1 MSIDQSKIRNF
12 CIIAHIDHGKST
24 LADRIIEKTGTLT
37 SREMQAQ
44 VLDNMDLERERGIT
58 IKSQAVRIIYQ
69 AKDGEEYIF
78 NLIDTPGHV
87 DFNYEVSRSLAACD
101 GAILVVDAAQGVEAQ
116 TLANVYLALDHDLDV
131 LPVINKIDLPS
142 ARPEEVAQEI
152 EDVIGIEAMDA
163 PRISAKTGLNIE
175 EVLEQIVTKIP
186 APAGDP
192 KAPLKALIFDALY
205 DSYKGVIVFCRIKEG
220 TVKVGTKIKMMATG
234 AEDLVT
240 EVGYFGAGQFIPCD
254 ELSAGMVGYIT
265 ASIKNVKDTR
275 VGDTITDAAEPI
287 TPEKQAEIERWLASQ
302 PKHQPADS
310 VTEKRSNLLIV
321 FAESLESW
329 VLEKKV
335 DGKEITPCLNRL
347 LKEKSTLY
355 APNVLT
361 QVKGGR
367 SIDAQLMI
375 CSGLLPL
382 MSGTYSSLY
391 YDNTFYTLQKAM
403 RWLKHSRSYLLTIDK
418 VSTWNQGAVA
428 RSFGTD
434 TIISYHD
441 FKMTEAFGT
450 HKRIGDASFFK
461 QCREKIERGEVWKPG
476 ESVYMQFVTYS
487 GHAPFKLP
495 NHLRTITFP
504 ASIPEKAAD
513 YMTTAHYTDK
523 AIGDFVAYLKTL
535 PQYKET
541 IVVIVGDHEGLASYR
556 QELVGNPAC
565 RGLVSDKQLTPFIVL
580 NSPVGMRYDKFM
592 GQIDIYPT
600 LLNLMQLDAYRWH
613 GLGQSILDPRKQG
626 VAVGSVMNVEGTGSD
641 KEVERLKEAHTVS
654 DYMLRYDWLKRLD

>member
-1 MSIDQSKIRNF
+1 MRQQLWDKTAIIFAVGIFLTFVAFDVIWCMDTTFASFSFFETYATK
-12 CIIAHIDHGKST
+12 IIAT
-24 LADRIIEKTGTLT
+24 LALAGVYALT
-37 SREMQAQ
+37 RCRWAQ
-44 VLDNMDLERERGIT
+44 I
-58 IKSQAVRIIYQ
+58 
-69 AKDGEEYIF
+69 
-78 NLIDTPGHV
+78 
-87 DFNYEVSRSLAACD
+87 
-101 GAILVVDAAQGVEAQ
+101 VVM
-116 TLANVYLALDHDLDV
+116 ALLDV
-131 LPVINKIDLPS
+131 LLVANLMYFRTYYSAIPASSYLEAGNLADFKASVTDSLRWADIVLPLITIATAVMAFRYKTTKRQPLTAVLKWWAAPLAGFALLLTGVNLCKGGFHKSLRSVRQS
-142 ARPEEVAQEI
+142 AYLCSA
-152 EDVIGIEAMDA
+152 DA
-163 PRISAKTGLNIE
+163 P
-175 EVLEQIVTKIP
+175 
-186 APAGDP
+186 
-192 KAPLKALIFDALY
+192 IFSVFGCIWY
-205 DSYKGVIVFCRIKEG
+205 D
-220 TVKVGTKIKMMATG
+220 
-234 AEDLVT
+234 
-240 EVGYFGAGQFIPCD
+240 
-254 ELSAGMVGYIT
+254 
-265 ASIKNVKDTR
+265 
-275 VGDTITDAAEPI
+275 ITDAAEPI

-335 DGKEITPCLNRL
+335 NGKEITPCLNRL

-403 RWLKHSRSYLLTIDK
+403 RGLKHSRSYLLTIDK

-434 TIISYHD
+434 TIISYPD

-450 HKRIGDASFFK
+450 HKRIGDASFFQ

-495 NHLRTITFP
+495 DHLRTITFP

>member
-1 MSIDQSKIRNF
+1 MRQQLWDKTAIIFAVGIFLTFVAFDVIWCMDTTFASFSFFETYATK
-12 CIIAHIDHGKST
+12 IIAT
-24 LADRIIEKTGTLT
+24 LALAGVYALT
-37 SREMQAQ
+37 RCRWAQ
-44 VLDNMDLERERGIT
+44 I
-58 IKSQAVRIIYQ
+58 
-69 AKDGEEYIF
+69 
-78 NLIDTPGHV
+78 
-87 DFNYEVSRSLAACD
+87 
-101 GAILVVDAAQGVEAQ
+101 VVM
-116 TLANVYLALDHDLDV
+116 ALLDV
-131 LPVINKIDLPS
+131 LLVANLMYFRTYYSAIPASSYLEAGNLADFKASVTDSLRWADIVLPLITIATAVMAFRSKTTKRQPLTAVLKWWAAPLAGFALLLTGVNLCKGGFHKSLCSVRQS
-142 ARPEEVAQEI
+142 AYLCSA
-152 EDVIGIEAMDA
+152 DA
-163 PRISAKTGLNIE
+163 P
-175 EVLEQIVTKIP
+175 
-186 APAGDP
+186 
-192 KAPLKALIFDALY
+192 IFSVFGCIWY
-205 DSYKGVIVFCRIKEG
+205 D
-220 TVKVGTKIKMMATG
+220 
-234 AEDLVT
+234 
-240 EVGYFGAGQFIPCD
+240 
-254 ELSAGMVGYIT
+254 
-265 ASIKNVKDTR
+265 
-275 VGDTITDAAEPI
+275 ITDAAEPI

-403 RWLKHSRSYLLTIDK
+403 RGLKHSRSYLLTIDK

-450 HKRIGDASFFK
+450 HKRIGDASFFQ

-495 NHLRTITFP
+495 DHLRTITLP

>member
-1 MSIDQSKIRNF
+1 MRQQLWDKTAIIFAVGIFLTFVAFDVIWCMDTTFASFSFFETYATK
-12 CIIAHIDHGKST
+12 IIAT
-24 LADRIIEKTGTLT
+24 LALAGVYALT
-37 SREMQAQ
+37 RCRWAQ
-44 VLDNMDLERERGIT
+44 I
-58 IKSQAVRIIYQ
+58 
-69 AKDGEEYIF
+69 
-78 NLIDTPGHV
+78 
-87 DFNYEVSRSLAACD
+87 
-101 GAILVVDAAQGVEAQ
+101 VVM
-116 TLANVYLALDHDLDV
+116 ALLDV
-131 LPVINKIDLPS
+131 LLVANLMYFRTYYSAIPASSYLEAGNLADFKASVTDSLRWADIVLPLITIATAVMAFRYKTTKRQPLTAVLKWWAAPLAGFALLLTGVNLCKGGFHKSLRSVRQS
-142 ARPEEVAQEI
+142 AYLCSA
-152 EDVIGIEAMDA
+152 DA
-163 PRISAKTGLNIE
+163 P
-175 EVLEQIVTKIP
+175 
-186 APAGDP
+186 
-192 KAPLKALIFDALY
+192 IFSVFGCIWY
-205 DSYKGVIVFCRIKEG
+205 D
-220 TVKVGTKIKMMATG
+220 
-234 AEDLVT
+234 
-240 EVGYFGAGQFIPCD
+240 
-254 ELSAGMVGYIT
+254 
-265 ASIKNVKDTR
+265 
-275 VGDTITDAAEPI
+275 ITDAAEPI

-355 APNVLT
+355 ASNVLT

-403 RWLKHSRSYLLTIDK
+403 RGLKHSRSYLLTIDK

-450 HKRIGDASFFK
+450 HKRIGDASFFQ

-495 NHLRTITFP
+495 DHLRTITFP

>member
-1 MSIDQSKIRNF
+1 MRQQLWDKTAITFAVGIFLTFVAFDVIWCMDTTFASFSFFETYATK
-12 CIIAHIDHGKST
+12 IIAT
-24 LADRIIEKTGTLT
+24 LALAGVYALT
-37 SREMQAQ
+37 RSRWAQ
-44 VLDNMDLERERGIT
+44 I
-58 IKSQAVRIIYQ
+58 
-69 AKDGEEYIF
+69 
-78 NLIDTPGHV
+78 
-87 DFNYEVSRSLAACD
+87 
-101 GAILVVDAAQGVEAQ
+101 VVM
-116 TLANVYLALDHDLDV
+116 ALLDV
-131 LPVINKIDLPS
+131 LLVANLMYFRTYYSAIPASSYLEAGNLADFKASVTDSLRWADIVLPLITIAAAVMAFRSKATKRQPLTAVLKWWAAPLAGFVLLLTGVNLCKGGFHKSLRSVRQS
-142 ARPEEVAQEI
+142 AYLCSA
-152 EDVIGIEAMDA
+152 DA
-163 PRISAKTGLNIE
+163 P
-175 EVLEQIVTKIP
+175 
-186 APAGDP
+186 
-192 KAPLKALIFDALY
+192 IFSVFGCIWY
-205 DSYKGVIVFCRIKEG
+205 D
-220 TVKVGTKIKMMATG
+220 
-234 AEDLVT
+234 
-240 EVGYFGAGQFIPCD
+240 
-254 ELSAGMVGYIT
+254 
-265 ASIKNVKDTR
+265 
-275 VGDTITDAAEPI
+275 ITDAAEPI

-403 RWLKHSRSYLLTIDK
+403 RGLKHSRSYLLTIDK

-450 HKRIGDASFFK
+450 HKRIGDASFFQ

-495 NHLRTITFP
+495 DHLRTITFP

-565 RGLVSDKQLTPFIVL
+565 HGLVSDKQLTPFIVL

-600 LLNLMQLDAYRWH
+600 LLNLMQLDTYRWH

>member
-1 MSIDQSKIRNF
+1 MRQQLWDKTSIVFAVGIFLTFVAFDVIWCMDTTFASFSFFETYATK
-12 CIIAHIDHGKST
+12 IIAT
-24 LADRIIEKTGTLT
+24 LALAGVYALT
-37 SREMQAQ
+37 RCRWAQ
-44 VLDNMDLERERGIT
+44 I
-58 IKSQAVRIIYQ
+58 
-69 AKDGEEYIF
+69 
-78 NLIDTPGHV
+78 
-87 DFNYEVSRSLAACD
+87 
-101 GAILVVDAAQGVEAQ
+101 VVM
-116 TLANVYLALDHDLDV
+116 ALLDV
-131 LPVINKIDLPS
+131 LLVANLMYFRTYYSAIPASSYLEAGNLADFKASVTDSLRWADIVLPLITIATAVMAFRYKATKRQPLTAVLKWWAAPLAGFALLLTGVNLCKGGFHKSLRSVRQS
-142 ARPEEVAQEI
+142 AYLCSA
-152 EDVIGIEAMDA
+152 DA
-163 PRISAKTGLNIE
+163 P
-175 EVLEQIVTKIP
+175 
-186 APAGDP
+186 
-192 KAPLKALIFDALY
+192 IFSVFGCIWY
-205 DSYKGVIVFCRIKEG
+205 D
-220 TVKVGTKIKMMATG
+220 
-234 AEDLVT
+234 
-240 EVGYFGAGQFIPCD
+240 
-254 ELSAGMVGYIT
+254 
-265 ASIKNVKDTR
+265 
-275 VGDTITDAAEPI
+275 ITDAAEPI

-403 RWLKHSRSYLLTIDK
+403 RGLKHSRSYLLTIDK

-450 HKRIGDASFFK
+450 HKRIGDASFFQ

-495 NHLRTITFP
+495 DHLRTITFP

>member
-1 MSIDQSKIRNF
+1 MRQQLWDKTAIVFAVGIFLTFVAFDVIWCMDTTFASFSFFETYATK
-12 CIIAHIDHGKST
+12 IIAT
-24 LADRIIEKTGTLT
+24 LALAGVYALT
-37 SREMQAQ
+37 RCRWAQ
-44 VLDNMDLERERGIT
+44 I
-58 IKSQAVRIIYQ
+58 
-69 AKDGEEYIF
+69 
-78 NLIDTPGHV
+78 
-87 DFNYEVSRSLAACD
+87 
-101 GAILVVDAAQGVEAQ
+101 VVM
-116 TLANVYLALDHDLDV
+116 ALLDV
-131 LPVINKIDLPS
+131 LLVANLMYFRTYYSAIPASSYLEAGNLADFKASVTDSLRWADIVLPLISIATAVMAFRYKATKRQPLTAVLKWWAAPLAGFALLLTGVNLCKGGFHKSLRSVRQS
-142 ARPEEVAQEI
+142 AYLCSA
-152 EDVIGIEAMDA
+152 DA
-163 PRISAKTGLNIE
+163 P
-175 EVLEQIVTKIP
+175 
-186 APAGDP
+186 
-192 KAPLKALIFDALY
+192 IFSVFGCIWY
-205 DSYKGVIVFCRIKEG
+205 D
-220 TVKVGTKIKMMATG
+220 
-234 AEDLVT
+234 
-240 EVGYFGAGQFIPCD
+240 
-254 ELSAGMVGYIT
+254 
-265 ASIKNVKDTR
+265 
-275 VGDTITDAAEPI
+275 ITDAAEPI

-403 RWLKHSRSYLLTIDK
+403 RGLKHSRSYLLTIDK

-450 HKRIGDASFFK
+450 HKRIGDASFFQ

-495 NHLRTITFP
+495 DHLRTITFP

-565 RGLVSDKQLTPFIVL
+565 HGLVSDKQLTPFIVL

-600 LLNLMQLDAYRWH
+600 LLNLMQLDTYRWH

>member
-1 MSIDQSKIRNF
+1 MRQQLWDKTAIIFAVGIFLTFVAFDVIWCMDTTFASFSFFETYATK
-12 CIIAHIDHGKST
+12 IIAT
-24 LADRIIEKTGTLT
+24 LALAGVYALT
-37 SREMQAQ
+37 RCRWAQ
-44 VLDNMDLERERGIT
+44 I
-58 IKSQAVRIIYQ
+58 
-69 AKDGEEYIF
+69 
-78 NLIDTPGHV
+78 
-87 DFNYEVSRSLAACD
+87 
-101 GAILVVDAAQGVEAQ
+101 VVM
-116 TLANVYLALDHDLDV
+116 ALLDV
-131 LPVINKIDLPS
+131 LLVANLMYFRTYYSAIPASSYLEAGNLADFKASVTDSLRWADIVLPLITIATAVMAFRYKTTKRQPLTAVLKWWAAPLAGFALLLTGVNLCKGGFHKSLRSVRQS
-142 ARPEEVAQEI
+142 AYLCSA
-152 EDVIGIEAMDA
+152 DA
-163 PRISAKTGLNIE
+163 P
-175 EVLEQIVTKIP
+175 
-186 APAGDP
+186 
-192 KAPLKALIFDALY
+192 IFSVFGCIWY
-205 DSYKGVIVFCRIKEG
+205 D
-220 TVKVGTKIKMMATG
+220 
-234 AEDLVT
+234 
-240 EVGYFGAGQFIPCD
+240 
-254 ELSAGMVGYIT
+254 
-265 ASIKNVKDTR
+265 
-275 VGDTITDAAEPI
+275 ITDPAEPI

-403 RWLKHSRSYLLTIDK
+403 RGLKHSRSYLLTIDK

-450 HKRIGDASFFK
+450 HKRIGDASFFQ

-495 NHLRTITFP
+495 DHLRTITFP

-556 QELVGNPAC
+556 QELIGNPAC

>member
-1 MSIDQSKIRNF
+1 MRQQLWDKTAITFAVGIFLTFVAFDVIWCMDTTFASFSFFETYATK
-12 CIIAHIDHGKST
+12 IIAT
-24 LADRIIEKTGTLT
+24 LALAGVYALT
-37 SREMQAQ
+37 RCRWAQ
-44 VLDNMDLERERGIT
+44 I
-58 IKSQAVRIIYQ
+58 
-69 AKDGEEYIF
+69 
-78 NLIDTPGHV
+78 
-87 DFNYEVSRSLAACD
+87 
-101 GAILVVDAAQGVEAQ
+101 VVM
-116 TLANVYLALDHDLDV
+116 ALLDV
-131 LPVINKIDLPS
+131 LLVANLMYFRTYYSAIPASSYLEAGNLADFKASVTDSLRWADIVLPLITIATAVMALRSKASKRQPLTTVLKWWAAPLAGFALLLTGVNLCKGGFHKSLRSVRQS
-142 ARPEEVAQEI
+142 AYLCSA
-152 EDVIGIEAMDA
+152 DA
-163 PRISAKTGLNIE
+163 P
-175 EVLEQIVTKIP
+175 
-186 APAGDP
+186 
-192 KAPLKALIFDALY
+192 IFSVFGCIWY
-205 DSYKGVIVFCRIKEG
+205 D
-220 TVKVGTKIKMMATG
+220 
-234 AEDLVT
+234 
-240 EVGYFGAGQFIPCD
+240 
-254 ELSAGMVGYIT
+254 
-265 ASIKNVKDTR
+265 
-275 VGDTITDAAEPI
+275 ITDAAEPI

-403 RWLKHSRSYLLTIDK
+403 HGLKHSRSYLLTIDK

-450 HKRIGDASFFK
+450 HKRIGDASFFQ

-495 NHLRTITFP
+495 DHLRTITFP

-556 QELVGNPAC
+556 QELVENPAC

-626 VAVGSVMNVEGTGSD
+626 VVVGSVMNVEGTGSD

>member
-1 MSIDQSKIRNF
+1 MRQQLWDKTAIIFAVGIFLTFVAFDVIWCMDTTFASFSFFETYATK
-12 CIIAHIDHGKST
+12 IIAT
-24 LADRIIEKTGTLT
+24 LALAGVYALT
-37 SREMQAQ
+37 RCRWAQ
-44 VLDNMDLERERGIT
+44 I
-58 IKSQAVRIIYQ
+58 
-69 AKDGEEYIF
+69 
-78 NLIDTPGHV
+78 
-87 DFNYEVSRSLAACD
+87 
-101 GAILVVDAAQGVEAQ
+101 VVM
-116 TLANVYLALDHDLDV
+116 ALLDV
-131 LPVINKIDLPS
+131 LLVANLMYFRTYYSAIPASSYLEAGNLADFKASVTDSLRWADIVLPLITIATAVMAFRYKTTKRQPLTAVLKWWAAPLAGFALLLTGVNLCKGGFHKSLRSVRQS
-142 ARPEEVAQEI
+142 AYLCSA
-152 EDVIGIEAMDA
+152 DA
-163 PRISAKTGLNIE
+163 P
-175 EVLEQIVTKIP
+175 
-186 APAGDP
+186 
-192 KAPLKALIFDALY
+192 IFSVFGCIWY
-205 DSYKGVIVFCRIKEG
+205 D
-220 TVKVGTKIKMMATG
+220 
-234 AEDLVT
+234 
-240 EVGYFGAGQFIPCD
+240 
-254 ELSAGMVGYIT
+254 
-265 ASIKNVKDTR
+265 
-275 VGDTITDAAEPI
+275 ITDAAEPI

-335 DGKEITPCLNRL
+335 DGKEITPCLNSL

-403 RWLKHSRSYLLTIDK
+403 RGLKHSRSYLLTIDK

-450 HKRIGDASFFK
+450 HKRIGDASFFQ
-461 QCREKIERGEVWKPG
+461 QCREKIESGEVWKPG

-495 NHLRTITFP
+495 DHLRTITFP
-504 ASIPEKAAD
+504 AAIPEKAAD

>member
-1 MSIDQSKIRNF
+1 MRQQLWDKTAIIFAVGIFLTFVAFDVIWCMDTTFASFSFFETYATK
-12 CIIAHIDHGKST
+12 IIAT
-24 LADRIIEKTGTLT
+24 LALAGVYALT
-37 SREMQAQ
+37 RCRWAQ
-44 VLDNMDLERERGIT
+44 I
-58 IKSQAVRIIYQ
+58 
-69 AKDGEEYIF
+69 
-78 NLIDTPGHV
+78 
-87 DFNYEVSRSLAACD
+87 
-101 GAILVVDAAQGVEAQ
+101 VVM
-116 TLANVYLALDHDLDV
+116 ALLDV
-131 LPVINKIDLPS
+131 LLVANLMYFRTYYSAIPASSYLEAGNLADFKASVTDSLRWADIVLPLITIATAVMAFRYKTTKRQPLTAVLKWWAAPLAGFALLLTGVNLCKGGFHKSLRSVRQS
-142 ARPEEVAQEI
+142 AYLCSA
-152 EDVIGIEAMDA
+152 DA
-163 PRISAKTGLNIE
+163 P
-175 EVLEQIVTKIP
+175 
-186 APAGDP
+186 
-192 KAPLKALIFDALY
+192 IFSVFGCIWY
-205 DSYKGVIVFCRIKEG
+205 D
-220 TVKVGTKIKMMATG
+220 
-234 AEDLVT
+234 
-240 EVGYFGAGQFIPCD
+240 
-254 ELSAGMVGYIT
+254 
-265 ASIKNVKDTR
+265 
-275 VGDTITDAAEPI
+275 ITDAAEPI

-403 RWLKHSRSYLLTIDK
+403 RGLKHSRSYLLTIDK

-450 HKRIGDASFFK
+450 HKRIGDASFFQ

-487 GHAPFKLP
+487 GHTPFKLP
-495 NHLRTITFP
+495 DHLRSITFP

>member
-1 MSIDQSKIRNF
+1 MRQQLWDKTSIVFAVGIFLTFVAFDVIWCMDTTFASFSFFETYATK
-12 CIIAHIDHGKST
+12 IIAT
-24 LADRIIEKTGTLT
+24 LALAGVYALT
-37 SREMQAQ
+37 RCRWAQ
-44 VLDNMDLERERGIT
+44 I
-58 IKSQAVRIIYQ
+58 
-69 AKDGEEYIF
+69 
-78 NLIDTPGHV
+78 
-87 DFNYEVSRSLAACD
+87 
-101 GAILVVDAAQGVEAQ
+101 VVM
-116 TLANVYLALDHDLDV
+116 ALLDV
-131 LPVINKIDLPS
+131 LLVANLMYFRTYYSAIPASSYLEAGNLADFKASVTDSLRWADIVLPLITIATAVIAFRYKTTKRQPLTAVLKWWAAPLAGFALLLTGVNLCKGGFHKSLRSVRQS
-142 ARPEEVAQEI
+142 AYLCSA
-152 EDVIGIEAMDA
+152 DA
-163 PRISAKTGLNIE
+163 P
-175 EVLEQIVTKIP
+175 
-186 APAGDP
+186 
-192 KAPLKALIFDALY
+192 IFSVFGCIWY
-205 DSYKGVIVFCRIKEG
+205 D
-220 TVKVGTKIKMMATG
+220 
-234 AEDLVT
+234 
-240 EVGYFGAGQFIPCD
+240 
-254 ELSAGMVGYIT
+254 
-265 ASIKNVKDTR
+265 
-275 VGDTITDAAEPI
+275 ITDAAEPI

-403 RWLKHSRSYLLTIDK
+403 RGLKHSRSYLLTIDK

-450 HKRIGDASFFK
+450 HKRIGDASFFQ

-495 NHLRTITFP
+495 DHLRTITFP

-535 PQYKET
+535 SQYKET

>member
-1 MSIDQSKIRNF
+1 MRQQLWDKTAITFAVGIFLTFVAFDVIWCMDTTFASFSFFETYATK
-12 CIIAHIDHGKST
+12 IIAT
-24 LADRIIEKTGTLT
+24 LALAGVYALT
-37 SREMQAQ
+37 RCRWAQ
-44 VLDNMDLERERGIT
+44 I
-58 IKSQAVRIIYQ
+58 
-69 AKDGEEYIF
+69 
-78 NLIDTPGHV
+78 
-87 DFNYEVSRSLAACD
+87 
-101 GAILVVDAAQGVEAQ
+101 VVM
-116 TLANVYLALDHDLDV
+116 ALLDV
-131 LPVINKIDLPS
+131 LLVANLMYFRTYYSAIPASSYLEAGNLADFKASVTDSLRWADIVLPLITIATAVMALRSKATKRQPLTAVLKWWAAPLAGFVLLLTGVNLCKGGFHKSLRSVRQS
-142 ARPEEVAQEI
+142 AYLCSA
-152 EDVIGIEAMDA
+152 DA
-163 PRISAKTGLNIE
+163 P
-175 EVLEQIVTKIP
+175 
-186 APAGDP
+186 
-192 KAPLKALIFDALY
+192 IFSVFGCIWY
-205 DSYKGVIVFCRIKEG
+205 D
-220 TVKVGTKIKMMATG
+220 
-234 AEDLVT
+234 
-240 EVGYFGAGQFIPCD
+240 
-254 ELSAGMVGYIT
+254 
-265 ASIKNVKDTR
+265 
-275 VGDTITDAAEPI
+275 ITDAAEPI

-347 LKEKSTLY
+347 LKQKSTLY

-403 RWLKHSRSYLLTIDK
+403 RGLKHSRSYLLTIDK

-450 HKRIGDASFFK
+450 HKRIGDASFFQ

-495 NHLRTITFP
+495 DHLRTITFP

>member
-1 MSIDQSKIRNF
+1 MRQQLWDKTAITFAVGIFLTFVAFDVIWCMDTTFASFSFFETYATK
-12 CIIAHIDHGKST
+12 IIAT
-24 LADRIIEKTGTLT
+24 LALAGVYALT
-37 SREMQAQ
+37 RCRWAQ
-44 VLDNMDLERERGIT
+44 I
-58 IKSQAVRIIYQ
+58 
-69 AKDGEEYIF
+69 
-78 NLIDTPGHV
+78 
-87 DFNYEVSRSLAACD
+87 
-101 GAILVVDAAQGVEAQ
+101 VVM
-116 TLANVYLALDHDLDV
+116 ALLDV
-131 LPVINKIDLPS
+131 LLVANLMYFRTYYSAIPASSYLEAGNLADFKASVTDSLRWADIVLPLITIATAVMALRSKATKRQPLTAVLKWWAAPLAGFALLLTGVNLCKGGFHKSLRSVRQS
-142 ARPEEVAQEI
+142 AYLCSA
-152 EDVIGIEAMDA
+152 DA
-163 PRISAKTGLNIE
+163 P
-175 EVLEQIVTKIP
+175 
-186 APAGDP
+186 
-192 KAPLKALIFDALY
+192 IFSVFGCIWY
-205 DSYKGVIVFCRIKEG
+205 D
-220 TVKVGTKIKMMATG
+220 
-234 AEDLVT
+234 
-240 EVGYFGAGQFIPCD
+240 
-254 ELSAGMVGYIT
+254 
-265 ASIKNVKDTR
+265 
-275 VGDTITDAAEPI
+275 ITDAAEPI

-403 RWLKHSRSYLLTIDK
+403 RRLKHSRSYLLTIDK

-450 HKRIGDASFFK
+450 HKRIGDASFFQ

-495 NHLRTITFP
+495 DHLRTITFP

>member
-1 MSIDQSKIRNF
+1 MRQQLWDKTAIIFAVGIFLTFVAFDVIWCMDTTFASFSFFETYATK
-12 CIIAHIDHGKST
+12 IIAT
-24 LADRIIEKTGTLT
+24 LALAGVYALT
-37 SREMQAQ
+37 RCRWAQ
-44 VLDNMDLERERGIT
+44 I
-58 IKSQAVRIIYQ
+58 
-69 AKDGEEYIF
+69 
-78 NLIDTPGHV
+78 
-87 DFNYEVSRSLAACD
+87 
-101 GAILVVDAAQGVEAQ
+101 VVM
-116 TLANVYLALDHDLDV
+116 ALLDV
-131 LPVINKIDLPS
+131 LLVANLMYFRTYYSAIPASSYLEAGNLADFKASVTDSLRWADIVLPLITIATAVIAFRYKTTKRQPLTAVLKWWAAPLAGFALLLTGVNLCKGGFHKSLRSVRQS
-142 ARPEEVAQEI
+142 AYLCSA
-152 EDVIGIEAMDA
+152 DA
-163 PRISAKTGLNIE
+163 P
-175 EVLEQIVTKIP
+175 
-186 APAGDP
+186 
-192 KAPLKALIFDALY
+192 IFSIFGCIWY
-205 DSYKGVIVFCRIKEG
+205 D
-220 TVKVGTKIKMMATG
+220 
-234 AEDLVT
+234 
-240 EVGYFGAGQFIPCD
+240 
-254 ELSAGMVGYIT
+254 
-265 ASIKNVKDTR
+265 
-275 VGDTITDAAEPI
+275 ITDAAEPI

-302 PKHQPADS
+302 PKHQPS

-329 VLEKKV
+329 VLEKEV

-403 RWLKHSRSYLLTIDK
+403 RGLKHSRSYLLTIDK

-450 HKRIGDASFFK
+450 HKRIGDASFFQ

-495 NHLRTITFP
+495 DHLRTITFP

>member
-1 MSIDQSKIRNF
+1 MRQQLWDKTAIIFAVGIFLTFVAFDVIWCMDTTFASFSFFETYATK
-12 CIIAHIDHGKST
+12 IIAT
-24 LADRIIEKTGTLT
+24 LALAGVYALT
-37 SREMQAQ
+37 RCRWAQ
-44 VLDNMDLERERGIT
+44 I
-58 IKSQAVRIIYQ
+58 
-69 AKDGEEYIF
+69 
-78 NLIDTPGHV
+78 
-87 DFNYEVSRSLAACD
+87 
-101 GAILVVDAAQGVEAQ
+101 VVM
-116 TLANVYLALDHDLDV
+116 ALLDV
-131 LPVINKIDLPS
+131 LLVANLMYFRTYYSAIPASSYLEAGNLADFKASVTDSLRWADIVLPLITIATAVMAFRYKTTKRQPLTAVLKWWAAPLAGFALLLTGVNLCKGGFHKSLRSVRQS
-142 ARPEEVAQEI
+142 AYLCSA
-152 EDVIGIEAMDA
+152 DA
-163 PRISAKTGLNIE
+163 P
-175 EVLEQIVTKIP
+175 
-186 APAGDP
+186 
-192 KAPLKALIFDALY
+192 IFSVFGCIWY
-205 DSYKGVIVFCRIKEG
+205 D
-220 TVKVGTKIKMMATG
+220 
-234 AEDLVT
+234 
-240 EVGYFGAGQFIPCD
+240 
-254 ELSAGMVGYIT
+254 
-265 ASIKNVKDTR
+265 
-275 VGDTITDAAEPI
+275 ITDAAEPI

-403 RWLKHSRSYLLTIDK
+403 RGLKHSRSYLLTIDK

-450 HKRIGDASFFK
+450 HKRIGDASFFQ

-495 NHLRTITFP
+495 DHLRTITFP
-504 ASIPEKAAD
+504 ASIPEKATD

-626 VAVGSVMNVEGTGSD
+626 VAVGSVMNVEGTESD

>member
-1 MSIDQSKIRNF
+1 MRQQLWDKTAIIFAVGIFLTFVAFDVIWCMDTTFASFSFFETYATK
-12 CIIAHIDHGKST
+12 IIAT
-24 LADRIIEKTGTLT
+24 LALAGVYALT
-37 SREMQAQ
+37 RYRWAQ
-44 VLDNMDLERERGIT
+44 I
-58 IKSQAVRIIYQ
+58 
-69 AKDGEEYIF
+69 
-78 NLIDTPGHV
+78 
-87 DFNYEVSRSLAACD
+87 
-101 GAILVVDAAQGVEAQ
+101 VVM
-116 TLANVYLALDHDLDV
+116 ALLDV
-131 LPVINKIDLPS
+131 LLVANLMYFRTYYSAIPASSYLEAGNLADFKASVTDSLRWADIVLPLITIATAVMAFRYKTTKRQPLTAVLKWWAAPLAGFALLLTGVNLCKGGFHKSLRSVRQS
-142 ARPEEVAQEI
+142 AYLCSA
-152 EDVIGIEAMDA
+152 DA
-163 PRISAKTGLNIE
+163 P
-175 EVLEQIVTKIP
+175 
-186 APAGDP
+186 
-192 KAPLKALIFDALY
+192 IFSVFGCIWY
-205 DSYKGVIVFCRIKEG
+205 D
-220 TVKVGTKIKMMATG
+220 
-234 AEDLVT
+234 
-240 EVGYFGAGQFIPCD
+240 
-254 ELSAGMVGYIT
+254 
-265 ASIKNVKDTR
+265 
-275 VGDTITDAAEPI
+275 ITDAAEPI

-403 RWLKHSRSYLLTIDK
+403 RGLKHSRSYLLTIDK

-450 HKRIGDASFFK
+450 HKRIGDASFFQ

-495 NHLRTITFP
+495 DHLRTITFP

>member
-1 MSIDQSKIRNF
+1 MRQQLWDKTAIIFAVGIFLTFVAFDVIWCMDTTFASFSFFETYATK
-12 CIIAHIDHGKST
+12 IIAT
-24 LADRIIEKTGTLT
+24 LALVGVYALT
-37 SREMQAQ
+37 RCRWAQ
-44 VLDNMDLERERGIT
+44 I
-58 IKSQAVRIIYQ
+58 
-69 AKDGEEYIF
+69 
-78 NLIDTPGHV
+78 
-87 DFNYEVSRSLAACD
+87 
-101 GAILVVDAAQGVEAQ
+101 VVM
-116 TLANVYLALDHDLDV
+116 ALLDV
-131 LPVINKIDLPS
+131 LLVANLMYFRTYYSAIPASSYLEAGNLADFKASVTDSLRWADIVLPLITIATAVMAFRYKTTKRQPLTAVLKWWAAPLAGFALLLTGVNLCKGGFHKSLRSVRQS
-142 ARPEEVAQEI
+142 AYLCSA
-152 EDVIGIEAMDA
+152 DA
-163 PRISAKTGLNIE
+163 P
-175 EVLEQIVTKIP
+175 
-186 APAGDP
+186 
-192 KAPLKALIFDALY
+192 IFSVFGCIWY
-205 DSYKGVIVFCRIKEG
+205 D
-220 TVKVGTKIKMMATG
+220 
-234 AEDLVT
+234 
-240 EVGYFGAGQFIPCD
+240 
-254 ELSAGMVGYIT
+254 
-265 ASIKNVKDTR
+265 
-275 VGDTITDAAEPI
+275 ITDAAEPI

-403 RWLKHSRSYLLTIDK
+403 RGLKHSRSYLLTIDK

-450 HKRIGDASFFK
+450 HKRIGDASFFQ

-495 NHLRTITFP
+495 DHLRTITFP

-523 AIGDFVAYLKTL
+523 AIGDFVAYLKTQ

>member
-1 MSIDQSKIRNF
+1 MRQQLWDKTAIIFAVGIFLTFVAFDVIWCMDTTFASFSFFETYATK
-12 CIIAHIDHGKST
+12 IIAT
-24 LADRIIEKTGTLT
+24 LALAGVYALT
-37 SREMQAQ
+37 RSRWAQ
-44 VLDNMDLERERGIT
+44 I
-58 IKSQAVRIIYQ
+58 
-69 AKDGEEYIF
+69 
-78 NLIDTPGHV
+78 
-87 DFNYEVSRSLAACD
+87 
-101 GAILVVDAAQGVEAQ
+101 VVM
-116 TLANVYLALDHDLDV
+116 ALLDV
-131 LPVINKIDLPS
+131 LMVANLMYFRTYYSAIPASSYLEAGNLADFKASVTDSLRWADIVLPLITIVTAVMAFRYKTTKRQPLTAVLKWWAAPLAGFALLLTGVNLCKGGFHKSLRSVRQS
-142 ARPEEVAQEI
+142 AYLCSA
-152 EDVIGIEAMDA
+152 DA
-163 PRISAKTGLNIE
+163 P
-175 EVLEQIVTKIP
+175 
-186 APAGDP
+186 
-192 KAPLKALIFDALY
+192 IFSVFGCIWY
-205 DSYKGVIVFCRIKEG
+205 D
-220 TVKVGTKIKMMATG
+220 
-234 AEDLVT
+234 
-240 EVGYFGAGQFIPCD
+240 
-254 ELSAGMVGYIT
+254 
-265 ASIKNVKDTR
+265 
-275 VGDTITDAAEPI
+275 ITDAAEPI

-403 RWLKHSRSYLLTIDK
+403 RGLKHSRSYLLTIDK

-450 HKRIGDASFFK
+450 HKRIGDASFFQ

-495 NHLRTITFP
+495 DHLRTITFP

>member
-1 MSIDQSKIRNF
+1 MRQQLWDKTAIIFAVGIFLTFVAFDVIWCMDTTFASFSFFETYATK
-12 CIIAHIDHGKST
+12 IIAT
-24 LADRIIEKTGTLT
+24 LALAGVYALT
-37 SREMQAQ
+37 RCRWAQ
-44 VLDNMDLERERGIT
+44 I
-58 IKSQAVRIIYQ
+58 
-69 AKDGEEYIF
+69 
-78 NLIDTPGHV
+78 
-87 DFNYEVSRSLAACD
+87 
-101 GAILVVDAAQGVEAQ
+101 VVM
-116 TLANVYLALDHDLDV
+116 ALLDV
-131 LPVINKIDLPS
+131 LLVANLMYFRTYYS
-142 ARPEEVAQEI
+142 AIPASSYL
-152 EDVIGIEAMDA
+152 EAGNLADFKASVTDSLRWADIVLLLISIATAVMAFRYKTTKRQPLTAVLKWWAAPLAGFALLLTGVNLCKGGFHKSLRSVRQSAYLCSADA
-163 PRISAKTGLNIE
+163 P
-175 EVLEQIVTKIP
+175 
-186 APAGDP
+186 
-192 KAPLKALIFDALY
+192 IFSVFGCIWY
-205 DSYKGVIVFCRIKEG
+205 D
-220 TVKVGTKIKMMATG
+220 
-234 AEDLVT
+234 
-240 EVGYFGAGQFIPCD
+240 
-254 ELSAGMVGYIT
+254 
-265 ASIKNVKDTR
+265 
-275 VGDTITDAAEPI
+275 ITDAAEPI

-403 RWLKHSRSYLLTIDK
+403 RGLKHSRSYLLTIDK

-450 HKRIGDASFFK
+450 HKRIGDASFFQ

-600 LLNLMQLDAYRWH
+600 LLDLMQLDAYRWH

>member
-1 MSIDQSKIRNF
+1 MRQQLWDKTAIIFAVGIFLTFVAFDVIWCMDTTFASFSFFETYATK
-12 CIIAHIDHGKST
+12 IIAT
-24 LADRIIEKTGTLT
+24 LALAGVYALT
-37 SREMQAQ
+37 RCRWAQ
-44 VLDNMDLERERGIT
+44 I
-58 IKSQAVRIIYQ
+58 
-69 AKDGEEYIF
+69 
-78 NLIDTPGHV
+78 
-87 DFNYEVSRSLAACD
+87 
-101 GAILVVDAAQGVEAQ
+101 VVM
-116 TLANVYLALDHDLDV
+116 ALLDV
-131 LPVINKIDLPS
+131 LLVANLMYFRTYYSAIPASSYLEAGNLADFKASVTDSLRWADIVLPLITIATAVMAFRYKTTTRQPLTAVLKWWAAPLAGFALLLTGVNLCKGGFHKSLRSVRQS
-142 ARPEEVAQEI
+142 AYLCSA
-152 EDVIGIEAMDA
+152 DA
-163 PRISAKTGLNIE
+163 P
-175 EVLEQIVTKIP
+175 
-186 APAGDP
+186 
-192 KAPLKALIFDALY
+192 IFSVFGCIWY
-205 DSYKGVIVFCRIKEG
+205 D
-220 TVKVGTKIKMMATG
+220 
-234 AEDLVT
+234 
-240 EVGYFGAGQFIPCD
+240 
-254 ELSAGMVGYIT
+254 
-265 ASIKNVKDTR
+265 
-275 VGDTITDAAEPI
+275 ITDAAEPI

-403 RWLKHSRSYLLTIDK
+403 RGLKHSRSYLLTIDK

-450 HKRIGDASFFK
+450 HKRIGDASFFQ

-495 NHLRTITFP
+495 DHLRTITFP

-535 PQYKET
+535 PQYKKT

-626 VAVGSVMNVEGTGSD
+626 VAVGSAMNVEGTGSD

>member
-1 MSIDQSKIRNF
+1 MRQQLWDKTAIIFAVGIFLTIVAFDVIWCMDTTFASFSFFETYATK
-12 CIIAHIDHGKST
+12 IIAT
-24 LADRIIEKTGTLT
+24 LVLAGVYALT
-37 SREMQAQ
+37 RCRWAQ
-44 VLDNMDLERERGIT
+44 I
-58 IKSQAVRIIYQ
+58 
-69 AKDGEEYIF
+69 
-78 NLIDTPGHV
+78 
-87 DFNYEVSRSLAACD
+87 
-101 GAILVVDAAQGVEAQ
+101 VVM
-116 TLANVYLALDHDLDV
+116 ALLDV
-131 LPVINKIDLPS
+131 LLVANLMYFRTYYSAIPASSYLEAGNLADFKASVTDSLRWADIVLPLITIATAVMAFRYKTTKRQPLTAVLKWWAAPLAGFALLLTGVNLCKGGFHKSLRSVRQS
-142 ARPEEVAQEI
+142 AYLCSA
-152 EDVIGIEAMDA
+152 DA
-163 PRISAKTGLNIE
+163 P
-175 EVLEQIVTKIP
+175 
-186 APAGDP
+186 
-192 KAPLKALIFDALY
+192 IFSVFGCIWY
-205 DSYKGVIVFCRIKEG
+205 D
-220 TVKVGTKIKMMATG
+220 
-234 AEDLVT
+234 
-240 EVGYFGAGQFIPCD
+240 
-254 ELSAGMVGYIT
+254 
-265 ASIKNVKDTR
+265 
-275 VGDTITDAAEPI
+275 ITDDAEPI

-403 RWLKHSRSYLLTIDK
+403 RGLKHSRSYLLTIDK

-450 HKRIGDASFFK
+450 HKRIGDASFFQ

-495 NHLRTITFP
+495 DHLRTITFP

>member
-1 MSIDQSKIRNF
+1 MRQQLWDKTAITFAVGIFLTFVAFDVIWCMDTTFASFSFFETYATK
-12 CIIAHIDHGKST
+12 IIAT
-24 LADRIIEKTGTLT
+24 LALAGVYALT
-37 SREMQAQ
+37 RCRWAQ
-44 VLDNMDLERERGIT
+44 I
-58 IKSQAVRIIYQ
+58 
-69 AKDGEEYIF
+69 
-78 NLIDTPGHV
+78 
-87 DFNYEVSRSLAACD
+87 
-101 GAILVVDAAQGVEAQ
+101 VVM
-116 TLANVYLALDHDLDV
+116 ALLDV
-131 LPVINKIDLPS
+131 LLVANLMYFRTYYSAIPASSYLEAGNLADFKASVTDSLRWADIVLPLITIATAVMAFRYKTTKRQPLTAVLKWWAAPLAGFALLLTGVNLCKGGFHKSLRSVRQS
-142 ARPEEVAQEI
+142 AYLCSA
-152 EDVIGIEAMDA
+152 DA
-163 PRISAKTGLNIE
+163 P
-175 EVLEQIVTKIP
+175 
-186 APAGDP
+186 
-192 KAPLKALIFDALY
+192 IFSVFGCIWY
-205 DSYKGVIVFCRIKEG
+205 D
-220 TVKVGTKIKMMATG
+220 
-234 AEDLVT
+234 
-240 EVGYFGAGQFIPCD
+240 
-254 ELSAGMVGYIT
+254 
-265 ASIKNVKDTR
+265 
-275 VGDTITDAAEPI
+275 ITDAAEPI

-403 RWLKHSRSYLLTIDK
+403 RGQKHSRSYLLTIDK

-434 TIISYHD
+434 TIISYRD

-450 HKRIGDASFFK
+450 HKRIGDASFFQ

-495 NHLRTITFP
+495 DHLRTITFP
-504 ASIPEKAAD
+504 TSIPEKAAD

>member
-1 MSIDQSKIRNF
+1 MRQQLWDKTAIIFAVGIFLTFVAFDVIWCMDTTFASFSFFETYATK
-12 CIIAHIDHGKST
+12 IIAT
-24 LADRIIEKTGTLT
+24 LALAGVYALT
-37 SREMQAQ
+37 RCRWAQ
-44 VLDNMDLERERGIT
+44 I
-58 IKSQAVRIIYQ
+58 
-69 AKDGEEYIF
+69 
-78 NLIDTPGHV
+78 
-87 DFNYEVSRSLAACD
+87 
-101 GAILVVDAAQGVEAQ
+101 VVM
-116 TLANVYLALDHDLDV
+116 ALLDV
-131 LPVINKIDLPS
+131 LLVANLMYFRTYYSAIPASSYLEAGNLADFKASVPDSLRWADIVLPLITIATAVMAFRYKTTKRQPLTAVLKWWAAPLAGFALLLTGVNLCKGGFHKSLRSVRQS
-142 ARPEEVAQEI
+142 AYLCSA
-152 EDVIGIEAMDA
+152 DA
-163 PRISAKTGLNIE
+163 P
-175 EVLEQIVTKIP
+175 
-186 APAGDP
+186 
-192 KAPLKALIFDALY
+192 IFSVFGCIWY
-205 DSYKGVIVFCRIKEG
+205 D
-220 TVKVGTKIKMMATG
+220 
-234 AEDLVT
+234 
-240 EVGYFGAGQFIPCD
+240 
-254 ELSAGMVGYIT
+254 
-265 ASIKNVKDTR
+265 
-275 VGDTITDAAEPI
+275 ITDAAEPI

-403 RWLKHSRSYLLTIDK
+403 RGLKHSRSYLLTIDK

-450 HKRIGDASFFK
+450 HKRIGDASFFQ
-461 QCREKIERGEVWKPG
+461 QCQEKIERGEVWKPG

-495 NHLRTITFP
+495 DHLRTITFP

>member
-1 MSIDQSKIRNF
+1 MRQQLWDKTSIVFAVGIFLTFVAFDVIWCMDTTFASLSFFETYATK
-12 CIIAHIDHGKST
+12 IIAT
-24 LADRIIEKTGTLT
+24 LALAGVYALT
-37 SREMQAQ
+37 RCRWAQ
-44 VLDNMDLERERGIT
+44 I
-58 IKSQAVRIIYQ
+58 
-69 AKDGEEYIF
+69 
-78 NLIDTPGHV
+78 
-87 DFNYEVSRSLAACD
+87 
-101 GAILVVDAAQGVEAQ
+101 VVM
-116 TLANVYLALDHDLDV
+116 ALLDV
-131 LPVINKIDLPS
+131 LLVANLMYFRTYYS
-142 ARPEEVAQEI
+142 AIPASSYL
-152 EDVIGIEAMDA
+152 EAGNLADFKASVTDSLRWADIVLLLISIATAVMAFRYKTTKRQPLTAVLKWWAAPLAGFALLLTGVNLCKGGFHKSLRSVRQSAYLCSADA
-163 PRISAKTGLNIE
+163 P
-175 EVLEQIVTKIP
+175 
-186 APAGDP
+186 
-192 KAPLKALIFDALY
+192 IFSVFGCIWY
-205 DSYKGVIVFCRIKEG
+205 D
-220 TVKVGTKIKMMATG
+220 
-234 AEDLVT
+234 
-240 EVGYFGAGQFIPCD
+240 
-254 ELSAGMVGYIT
+254 
-265 ASIKNVKDTR
+265 
-275 VGDTITDAAEPI
+275 ITDAAEPI
-287 TPEKQAEIERWLASQ
+287 TPEKQAEIEQWLASQ

-335 DGKEITPCLNRL
+335 DGKEITPYLNRL

-403 RWLKHSRSYLLTIDK
+403 RGLKHSRSYLLTIDK

-450 HKRIGDASFFK
+450 HKRIGDASFFQ

-495 NHLRTITFP
+495 DHLRTITFP

-565 RGLVSDKQLTPFIVL
+565 HGLVSDKQLTPFIVL

-600 LLNLMQLDAYRWH
+600 LLNLMQLDTYRWH

>member
-1 MSIDQSKIRNF
+1 MRQQLWDKTAIIFAVGIFLTFVAFDVIWCMDTTFASFSFFETYATK
-12 CIIAHIDHGKST
+12 IIAT
-24 LADRIIEKTGTLT
+24 LALAGVYALT
-37 SREMQAQ
+37 RCRWAQ
-44 VLDNMDLERERGIT
+44 I
-58 IKSQAVRIIYQ
+58 
-69 AKDGEEYIF
+69 
-78 NLIDTPGHV
+78 
-87 DFNYEVSRSLAACD
+87 
-101 GAILVVDAAQGVEAQ
+101 VVM
-116 TLANVYLALDHDLDV
+116 ALLDV
-131 LPVINKIDLPS
+131 LLVANLMYFRTYYSAIPASSYLEAGNLADFKASVTDSLRWADIVLPLITIATAVMAFRYKTAKRQPLTAVLKWWAAPLAGFALLLTGVNLCKGGFHKSLRSVRQS
-142 ARPEEVAQEI
+142 AYLCSA
-152 EDVIGIEAMDA
+152 DA
-163 PRISAKTGLNIE
+163 P
-175 EVLEQIVTKIP
+175 
-186 APAGDP
+186 
-192 KAPLKALIFDALY
+192 IFSVFGCIWY
-205 DSYKGVIVFCRIKEG
+205 D
-220 TVKVGTKIKMMATG
+220 
-234 AEDLVT
+234 
-240 EVGYFGAGQFIPCD
+240 
-254 ELSAGMVGYIT
+254 
-265 ASIKNVKDTR
+265 
-275 VGDTITDAAEPI
+275 ITDAAEPI

-403 RWLKHSRSYLLTIDK
+403 RGLKHSRSYLLTIDK

-450 HKRIGDASFFK
+450 HKRIGDASFFQ
-461 QCREKIERGEVWKPG
+461 QCQEKIERGEVWKPG

-495 NHLRTITFP
+495 DHLRTITFP

>member
-1 MSIDQSKIRNF
+1 MRQQLWDKTAIIFAVGIFLTFVAFDVIWCMDTTFASFSFFETYATK
-12 CIIAHIDHGKST
+12 IIAT
-24 LADRIIEKTGTLT
+24 LALAGVYALT
-37 SREMQAQ
+37 RSRWAQ
-44 VLDNMDLERERGIT
+44 I
-58 IKSQAVRIIYQ
+58 
-69 AKDGEEYIF
+69 
-78 NLIDTPGHV
+78 
-87 DFNYEVSRSLAACD
+87 
-101 GAILVVDAAQGVEAQ
+101 VVM
-116 TLANVYLALDHDLDV
+116 ALLDV
-131 LPVINKIDLPS
+131 LMVANLMYFRTYYSAIPASSYLEAGNLADFKASVTDSLRWADIVLPLITIVTAVMAFRYKTTKRQPLTAVLKWWAAPLAGFALLLTGVNLCKGGFHKSLRSVRQS
-142 ARPEEVAQEI
+142 AYLCSA
-152 EDVIGIEAMDA
+152 DA
-163 PRISAKTGLNIE
+163 P
-175 EVLEQIVTKIP
+175 
-186 APAGDP
+186 
-192 KAPLKALIFDALY
+192 IFSVFGCIWY
-205 DSYKGVIVFCRIKEG
+205 D
-220 TVKVGTKIKMMATG
+220 
-234 AEDLVT
+234 
-240 EVGYFGAGQFIPCD
+240 
-254 ELSAGMVGYIT
+254 
-265 ASIKNVKDTR
+265 
-275 VGDTITDAAEPI
+275 ITDAAEPI

-310 VTEKRSNLLIV
+310 ITEKRSNLLIV

-403 RWLKHSRSYLLTIDK
+403 RGLKHSRSYLLTIDK

-450 HKRIGDASFFK
+450 HKRIGDASFFQ

-495 NHLRTITFP
+495 DHLRTITFP

>member
-1 MSIDQSKIRNF
+1 MRQQLWDKTAIIFAVGIFLTFVAFDVIWCMDTTFASFSFFETYATK
-12 CIIAHIDHGKST
+12 IIAT
-24 LADRIIEKTGTLT
+24 LALVSVYALT
-37 SREMQAQ
+37 RCRWAQ
-44 VLDNMDLERERGIT
+44 I
-58 IKSQAVRIIYQ
+58 
-69 AKDGEEYIF
+69 
-78 NLIDTPGHV
+78 
-87 DFNYEVSRSLAACD
+87 
-101 GAILVVDAAQGVEAQ
+101 VVM
-116 TLANVYLALDHDLDV
+116 ALLDV
-131 LPVINKIDLPS
+131 LLVANLMYFRTYYSAIPASSYLEAGNLADFKASVTDSLRWADIVLPLITIATAVMAFRYKTTKRQPLTAVLKWWAAPLAGFALLLTGVNLCKGGFHKSLRSVRQS
-142 ARPEEVAQEI
+142 AYLCSA
-152 EDVIGIEAMDA
+152 DA
-163 PRISAKTGLNIE
+163 P
-175 EVLEQIVTKIP
+175 
-186 APAGDP
+186 
-192 KAPLKALIFDALY
+192 IFSVFGCIWY
-205 DSYKGVIVFCRIKEG
+205 D
-220 TVKVGTKIKMMATG
+220 
-234 AEDLVT
+234 
-240 EVGYFGAGQFIPCD
+240 
-254 ELSAGMVGYIT
+254 
-265 ASIKNVKDTR
+265 
-275 VGDTITDAAEPI
+275 ITDAAEPI

-403 RWLKHSRSYLLTIDK
+403 RGLKHSRSYLLTIDK

-450 HKRIGDASFFK
+450 HKRIGDASFFQ

-495 NHLRTITFP
+495 DHLRTITFP
-504 ASIPEKAAD
+504 ASIPEKAVD

>member
-1 MSIDQSKIRNF
+1 MRQQLWDKTAIIFAVGIFLTFVAFDVIWCMDTTFASFSFFETYATK
-12 CIIAHIDHGKST
+12 IIAT
-24 LADRIIEKTGTLT
+24 LALAGVYALT
-37 SREMQAQ
+37 RCRWAQ
-44 VLDNMDLERERGIT
+44 I
-58 IKSQAVRIIYQ
+58 
-69 AKDGEEYIF
+69 
-78 NLIDTPGHV
+78 
-87 DFNYEVSRSLAACD
+87 
-101 GAILVVDAAQGVEAQ
+101 VVM
-116 TLANVYLALDHDLDV
+116 ALLDV
-131 LPVINKIDLPS
+131 LLVANLMYFRTYYSAIPASSYLEAGNLADFKASVTDSLRWADIVLPLITIATAVMAFRYKATKRQPLTAVLKWWAVPLAGFALLLTGVNLCKGGFHKSLRSVRQS
-142 ARPEEVAQEI
+142 AYLCSA
-152 EDVIGIEAMDA
+152 DA
-163 PRISAKTGLNIE
+163 P
-175 EVLEQIVTKIP
+175 
-186 APAGDP
+186 
-192 KAPLKALIFDALY
+192 IFSVFGCIWY
-205 DSYKGVIVFCRIKEG
+205 D
-220 TVKVGTKIKMMATG
+220 
-234 AEDLVT
+234 
-240 EVGYFGAGQFIPCD
+240 
-254 ELSAGMVGYIT
+254 
-265 ASIKNVKDTR
+265 
-275 VGDTITDAAEPI
+275 ITDAAEPI

-403 RWLKHSRSYLLTIDK
+403 RGLKHSRSYLLTIDK

-450 HKRIGDASFFK
+450 HKRIGDASFFQ

-495 NHLRTITFP
+495 DHLRTITFP

>member
-1 MSIDQSKIRNF
+1 MRQQLWDKTAITFAVGIFLTFVAFDVIWCMDTTFASFSFFETYATK
-12 CIIAHIDHGKST
+12 IIAT
-24 LADRIIEKTGTLT
+24 LALAGVYALT
-37 SREMQAQ
+37 RSRWAQ
-44 VLDNMDLERERGIT
+44 I
-58 IKSQAVRIIYQ
+58 
-69 AKDGEEYIF
+69 
-78 NLIDTPGHV
+78 
-87 DFNYEVSRSLAACD
+87 
-101 GAILVVDAAQGVEAQ
+101 VVM
-116 TLANVYLALDHDLDV
+116 ALLDV
-131 LPVINKIDLPS
+131 LLVANLMYFRTYYSAIPASSYLEAGNLADFKASVTDSLRWADIVLPLITIATAVMAFRPKATKRQPLTVVLKWWAAPLAGFALLLTGVNLCKGGFHKSLRSVRQS
-142 ARPEEVAQEI
+142 AYLCSA
-152 EDVIGIEAMDA
+152 DA
-163 PRISAKTGLNIE
+163 P
-175 EVLEQIVTKIP
+175 
-186 APAGDP
+186 
-192 KAPLKALIFDALY
+192 IFSVFGCIWY
-205 DSYKGVIVFCRIKEG
+205 D
-220 TVKVGTKIKMMATG
+220 
-234 AEDLVT
+234 
-240 EVGYFGAGQFIPCD
+240 
-254 ELSAGMVGYIT
+254 
-265 ASIKNVKDTR
+265 
-275 VGDTITDAAEPI
+275 ITDAAEPI

-403 RWLKHSRSYLLTIDK
+403 RGLKHSRSYLLTIDK

-450 HKRIGDASFFK
+450 HKRIGDASFFQ

-495 NHLRTITFP
+495 DHLRTITFP

-523 AIGDFVAYLKTL
+523 SIGDFVAYLKTL

>member
-1 MSIDQSKIRNF
+1 MRQQLWDKTAIIFAVGIFLTFVAFDVIWCMDTTFASFSFFETYATK
-12 CIIAHIDHGKST
+12 IIAT
-24 LADRIIEKTGTLT
+24 LALAGVYALT
-37 SREMQAQ
+37 RCRWAQ
-44 VLDNMDLERERGIT
+44 I
-58 IKSQAVRIIYQ
+58 
-69 AKDGEEYIF
+69 
-78 NLIDTPGHV
+78 
-87 DFNYEVSRSLAACD
+87 
-101 GAILVVDAAQGVEAQ
+101 VVM
-116 TLANVYLALDHDLDV
+116 ALLDV
-131 LPVINKIDLPS
+131 LLVANLMYFRTYYSAIPASSYLEAGNLADFKASVTDSLRWADIVLPLITIATAVMAFRYKTTKRQPLTAVLKWWAAPLAGFALLLTGVNLCKGGFHKSLRSVRQS
-142 ARPEEVAQEI
+142 AYLCSA
-152 EDVIGIEAMDA
+152 DA
-163 PRISAKTGLNIE
+163 P
-175 EVLEQIVTKIP
+175 
-186 APAGDP
+186 
-192 KAPLKALIFDALY
+192 IFSVFGCIWY
-205 DSYKGVIVFCRIKEG
+205 D
-220 TVKVGTKIKMMATG
+220 
-234 AEDLVT
+234 
-240 EVGYFGAGQFIPCD
+240 
-254 ELSAGMVGYIT
+254 
-265 ASIKNVKDTR
+265 
-275 VGDTITDAAEPI
+275 ITDAAEPI

-403 RWLKHSRSYLLTIDK
+403 RGLKHSRSYLLTIDK

-450 HKRIGDASFFK
+450 HKRIGDASFFQ

-495 NHLRTITFP
+495 DHLRTITLP

-654 DYMLRYDWLKRLD
+654 DYILRYDWLKRLD

>member
-1 MSIDQSKIRNF
+1 MRQQLWDKTAIIFAVGIFLTFVAFDVIWCMDTTFASFSFFETYATK
-12 CIIAHIDHGKST
+12 IIAT
-24 LADRIIEKTGTLT
+24 LALAGVYALT
-37 SREMQAQ
+37 RCRWAQ
-44 VLDNMDLERERGIT
+44 I
-58 IKSQAVRIIYQ
+58 
-69 AKDGEEYIF
+69 
-78 NLIDTPGHV
+78 
-87 DFNYEVSRSLAACD
+87 
-101 GAILVVDAAQGVEAQ
+101 VVM
-116 TLANVYLALDHDLDV
+116 ALLDV
-131 LPVINKIDLPS
+131 LLVANLMYFRTYYSAIPASSYLEAGNLADFKASVTDSLRWADIVLPLITIATAVMAFRYKTTKRQPLTAVLKWWAAPLAGFALLLTGVNLCKGGFHKSLRSVRQS
-142 ARPEEVAQEI
+142 AYLCSA
-152 EDVIGIEAMDA
+152 DA
-163 PRISAKTGLNIE
+163 P
-175 EVLEQIVTKIP
+175 
-186 APAGDP
+186 
-192 KAPLKALIFDALY
+192 IFSVFGCIWY
-205 DSYKGVIVFCRIKEG
+205 D
-220 TVKVGTKIKMMATG
+220 
-234 AEDLVT
+234 
-240 EVGYFGAGQFIPCD
+240 
-254 ELSAGMVGYIT
+254 
-265 ASIKNVKDTR
+265 
-275 VGDTITDAAEPI
+275 ITDAAEPI
-287 TPEKQAEIERWLASQ
+287 TPKKQAEIERWLASQ
-302 PKHQPADS
+302 PKHQPTDS

-403 RWLKHSRSYLLTIDK
+403 RGLKHSRSYLLTIDK

-450 HKRIGDASFFK
+450 HKRIGDASFFQ

-495 NHLRTITFP
+495 DHLRTITFP

-556 QELVGNPAC
+556 HELVGNPAC

>member
-1 MSIDQSKIRNF
+1 MRQQLWDKTSIVFAVGIFLTFVAFDVIWCMDTTFASFSFFETYATK
-12 CIIAHIDHGKST
+12 IIAT
-24 LADRIIEKTGTLT
+24 LALAGVYALT
-37 SREMQAQ
+37 RCRWAQ
-44 VLDNMDLERERGIT
+44 I
-58 IKSQAVRIIYQ
+58 
-69 AKDGEEYIF
+69 
-78 NLIDTPGHV
+78 
-87 DFNYEVSRSLAACD
+87 
-101 GAILVVDAAQGVEAQ
+101 VVM
-116 TLANVYLALDHDLDV
+116 ALLDV
-131 LPVINKIDLPS
+131 LLVANLMYFRTYYSAIPASSYLEAGNLADFKASVTDSLRWADIVLPLITIATAVMAFRSKTTKRQPLTAVLKWWAAPLAGFALLLTGVNLCKGGFHKSLRSVRQS
-142 ARPEEVAQEI
+142 AYLCSA
-152 EDVIGIEAMDA
+152 DA
-163 PRISAKTGLNIE
+163 P
-175 EVLEQIVTKIP
+175 
-186 APAGDP
+186 
-192 KAPLKALIFDALY
+192 IFSVFGCIWY
-205 DSYKGVIVFCRIKEG
+205 D
-220 TVKVGTKIKMMATG
+220 
-234 AEDLVT
+234 
-240 EVGYFGAGQFIPCD
+240 
-254 ELSAGMVGYIT
+254 
-265 ASIKNVKDTR
+265 
-275 VGDTITDAAEPI
+275 ITDAAEPI

-329 VLEKKV
+329 VLEKEV

-403 RWLKHSRSYLLTIDK
+403 RGLKHSRSYLLTIDK

-450 HKRIGDASFFK
+450 HKRIGDASFFQ

-600 LLNLMQLDAYRWH
+600 LLNLMQLDTYRWH

>member
-1 MSIDQSKIRNF
+1 MRQQLWDKTSIVFAVGIFLTFVAFDVIWCMDTTFASFSFFETYATK
-12 CIIAHIDHGKST
+12 IIAT
-24 LADRIIEKTGTLT
+24 LALAGVYALT
-37 SREMQAQ
+37 RCRWAQ
-44 VLDNMDLERERGIT
+44 I
-58 IKSQAVRIIYQ
+58 
-69 AKDGEEYIF
+69 
-78 NLIDTPGHV
+78 
-87 DFNYEVSRSLAACD
+87 
-101 GAILVVDAAQGVEAQ
+101 VVM
-116 TLANVYLALDHDLDV
+116 ALLDV
-131 LPVINKIDLPS
+131 LLVANLMYFRTYYSAIPASSYLEAGNLADFKASVTDSLRWADIVLPLITIATAVMAFRYKTTKRQPLTAVLKWWAAPLAGFALLLTGVNLCKGGFHKSLRSVRQS
-142 ARPEEVAQEI
+142 AYLCSA
-152 EDVIGIEAMDA
+152 DA
-163 PRISAKTGLNIE
+163 P
-175 EVLEQIVTKIP
+175 
-186 APAGDP
+186 
-192 KAPLKALIFDALY
+192 IFSVFGCIWY
-205 DSYKGVIVFCRIKEG
+205 D
-220 TVKVGTKIKMMATG
+220 
-234 AEDLVT
+234 
-240 EVGYFGAGQFIPCD
+240 
-254 ELSAGMVGYIT
+254 
-265 ASIKNVKDTR
+265 
-275 VGDTITDAAEPI
+275 ITDAAEPI

-403 RWLKHSRSYLLTIDK
+403 RGLKHSRSYLLTIDK

-450 HKRIGDASFFK
+450 HKRIGDASFFQ

-495 NHLRTITFP
+495 DHLRTITFP

-580 NSPVGMRYDKFM
+580 NSPVGMHYDKFM

-641 KEVERLKEAHTVS
+641 KEVERLKEAHSVS

>member
-1 MSIDQSKIRNF
+1 MKQQLWDKTAIIFAVGIFLTFVAFDVIWCMDTTFASFSFFETYATK
-12 CIIAHIDHGKST
+12 IIAT
-24 LADRIIEKTGTLT
+24 LALAGVYALT
-37 SREMQAQ
+37 RCRWAQ
-44 VLDNMDLERERGIT
+44 I
-58 IKSQAVRIIYQ
+58 
-69 AKDGEEYIF
+69 
-78 NLIDTPGHV
+78 
-87 DFNYEVSRSLAACD
+87 
-101 GAILVVDAAQGVEAQ
+101 VVM
-116 TLANVYLALDHDLDV
+116 ALLDV
-131 LPVINKIDLPS
+131 LLVANLMYFRTYYS
-142 ARPEEVAQEI
+142 AIPASSYL
-152 EDVIGIEAMDA
+152 EAGNLADFKASVTDSLRWADIVMPLITIATAVMAFRYKTTKRQPLTAVLKWWAAPLAGFALLLTGVNLCKGGFHKSLRSVRQSAYLCSADA
-163 PRISAKTGLNIE
+163 P
-175 EVLEQIVTKIP
+175 
-186 APAGDP
+186 
-192 KAPLKALIFDALY
+192 IFSVFGCIWY
-205 DSYKGVIVFCRIKEG
+205 D
-220 TVKVGTKIKMMATG
+220 
-234 AEDLVT
+234 
-240 EVGYFGAGQFIPCD
+240 
-254 ELSAGMVGYIT
+254 
-265 ASIKNVKDTR
+265 
-275 VGDTITDAAEPI
+275 ITDAAEPI

-335 DGKEITPCLNRL
+335 NGKEITPCLNRL

-403 RWLKHSRSYLLTIDK
+403 RGLKHSRSYLLTIDK

-450 HKRIGDASFFK
+450 HKRIGDASFFQ

-495 NHLRTITFP
+495 DHLRTITFP

>member
-1 MSIDQSKIRNF
+1 MRQQLWDKTAIIFAVGIFLTFVAFDVIWCMDTTFASFSFFETYATK
-12 CIIAHIDHGKST
+12 IIAT
-24 LADRIIEKTGTLT
+24 LALAGVYALT
-37 SREMQAQ
+37 RCRWAQ
-44 VLDNMDLERERGIT
+44 I
-58 IKSQAVRIIYQ
+58 
-69 AKDGEEYIF
+69 
-78 NLIDTPGHV
+78 
-87 DFNYEVSRSLAACD
+87 
-101 GAILVVDAAQGVEAQ
+101 VVM
-116 TLANVYLALDHDLDV
+116 ALLDV
-131 LPVINKIDLPS
+131 LLVANLMYFRTYYSAIPASSYLEAGNLADFKASVTDSLRWADIVLPLITIATAVMAFRYKTAKRQPLTAVLKWWAAPLAGFALLLTGVNLCKGGFHKSLRSVRQS
-142 ARPEEVAQEI
+142 AYLCSA
-152 EDVIGIEAMDA
+152 DA
-163 PRISAKTGLNIE
+163 P
-175 EVLEQIVTKIP
+175 
-186 APAGDP
+186 
-192 KAPLKALIFDALY
+192 IFSVFGCIWY
-205 DSYKGVIVFCRIKEG
+205 D
-220 TVKVGTKIKMMATG
+220 
-234 AEDLVT
+234 
-240 EVGYFGAGQFIPCD
+240 
-254 ELSAGMVGYIT
+254 
-265 ASIKNVKDTR
+265 
-275 VGDTITDAAEPI
+275 ITDAAEPI

-403 RWLKHSRSYLLTIDK
+403 RGLKHSRSYLLTIDK

-450 HKRIGDASFFK
+450 HKRIGDASFFQ
-461 QCREKIERGEVWKPG
+461 QCQEKIERGEVWKPG

-495 NHLRTITFP
+495 DHLRTITFP

-613 GLGQSILDPRKQG
+613 GLGQSILDPCKQG

>member
-1 MSIDQSKIRNF
+1 MRQQLWDKTAIIFAVGIFLTFVAFDVIWCMDTTFASFSFFETYATK
-12 CIIAHIDHGKST
+12 IIAT
-24 LADRIIEKTGTLT
+24 LALAGVYALT
-37 SREMQAQ
+37 RCRWAQ
-44 VLDNMDLERERGIT
+44 I
-58 IKSQAVRIIYQ
+58 
-69 AKDGEEYIF
+69 
-78 NLIDTPGHV
+78 
-87 DFNYEVSRSLAACD
+87 
-101 GAILVVDAAQGVEAQ
+101 VVM
-116 TLANVYLALDHDLDV
+116 ALLDV
-131 LPVINKIDLPS
+131 LLVANLMYFRTYYSAIPASSYLEAGNLADFKASVTDSLRWADIVLPLITIATAVMAFRYKTTKRQPLTAVLKWWAAPLAGFALLLTGVNLCKGGFHKSLRSVRQS
-142 ARPEEVAQEI
+142 AYLCSA
-152 EDVIGIEAMDA
+152 DA
-163 PRISAKTGLNIE
+163 P
-175 EVLEQIVTKIP
+175 
-186 APAGDP
+186 
-192 KAPLKALIFDALY
+192 IFSVFGCIWY
-205 DSYKGVIVFCRIKEG
+205 D
-220 TVKVGTKIKMMATG
+220 
-234 AEDLVT
+234 
-240 EVGYFGAGQFIPCD
+240 
-254 ELSAGMVGYIT
+254 
-265 ASIKNVKDTR
+265 
-275 VGDTITDAAEPI
+275 ITDAAEPI

-403 RWLKHSRSYLLTIDK
+403 RGLKHSRSYLLTIDK

-450 HKRIGDASFFK
+450 HQRIGDASFFQ

-495 NHLRTITFP
+495 DHLRTITFP

>member
-1 MSIDQSKIRNF
+1 MRQQLWDKTAIIFAVGIFLTFVAFDVIWCMDTTFASFSFFETYATK
-12 CIIAHIDHGKST
+12 IIAT
-24 LADRIIEKTGTLT
+24 LALAGVYALT
-37 SREMQAQ
+37 RSRWAQ
-44 VLDNMDLERERGIT
+44 I
-58 IKSQAVRIIYQ
+58 
-69 AKDGEEYIF
+69 
-78 NLIDTPGHV
+78 
-87 DFNYEVSRSLAACD
+87 
-101 GAILVVDAAQGVEAQ
+101 VVM
-116 TLANVYLALDHDLDV
+116 ALLDV
-131 LPVINKIDLPS
+131 LLVANLMYFRTYYSAIPASSYLEAGNLADFKASVTDSLRWADIVLPLITIATAVMAFRYKTTKRQPLTAVLKWWAAPLAGFALLLTGVNLCKGGFHKSLRSVRQS
-142 ARPEEVAQEI
+142 AYLCSA
-152 EDVIGIEAMDA
+152 DA
-163 PRISAKTGLNIE
+163 P
-175 EVLEQIVTKIP
+175 
-186 APAGDP
+186 
-192 KAPLKALIFDALY
+192 IFSVFGCIWY
-205 DSYKGVIVFCRIKEG
+205 D
-220 TVKVGTKIKMMATG
+220 
-234 AEDLVT
+234 
-240 EVGYFGAGQFIPCD
+240 
-254 ELSAGMVGYIT
+254 
-265 ASIKNVKDTR
+265 
-275 VGDTITDAAEPI
+275 ITDAAEPI

-403 RWLKHSRSYLLTIDK
+403 RGLKHSRSYLLTIDK

-450 HKRIGDASFFK
+450 HKRIGDASFFQ

-495 NHLRTITFP
+495 DHLRTITFP

-613 GLGQSILDPRKQG
+613 GLGQSILDLRKQG

>member
-1 MSIDQSKIRNF
+1 MKQQLWDKTAIIFAVGIFLTFVAFDVIWCMDTTFASFSFFETYATK
-12 CIIAHIDHGKST
+12 IIAT
-24 LADRIIEKTGTLT
+24 LALAGVYALT
-37 SREMQAQ
+37 RCRWAQ
-44 VLDNMDLERERGIT
+44 I
-58 IKSQAVRIIYQ
+58 
-69 AKDGEEYIF
+69 
-78 NLIDTPGHV
+78 
-87 DFNYEVSRSLAACD
+87 
-101 GAILVVDAAQGVEAQ
+101 VVM
-116 TLANVYLALDHDLDV
+116 ALLDV
-131 LPVINKIDLPS
+131 LLVANLMYFRTYYSAIPASSYLEAGNLADFKASVTDSLRWADIVLPLITIATAVMAFRYKTTKRQPLTAVLKWWAAPLAGFALLLTGVNLCKGGFHKSLRSVRQS
-142 ARPEEVAQEI
+142 AYLCSA
-152 EDVIGIEAMDA
+152 DA
-163 PRISAKTGLNIE
+163 P
-175 EVLEQIVTKIP
+175 
-186 APAGDP
+186 
-192 KAPLKALIFDALY
+192 IFSVFGCIWY
-205 DSYKGVIVFCRIKEG
+205 D
-220 TVKVGTKIKMMATG
+220 
-234 AEDLVT
+234 
-240 EVGYFGAGQFIPCD
+240 
-254 ELSAGMVGYIT
+254 
-265 ASIKNVKDTR
+265 
-275 VGDTITDAAEPI
+275 ITDAAEPI

-403 RWLKHSRSYLLTIDK
+403 RGLKHSRSYLLTIDK

-450 HKRIGDASFFK
+450 HKRIGDASFFQ

-495 NHLRTITFP
+495 DHLRTITFP

-523 AIGDFVAYLKTL
+523 AISDFVAYLKTL

>member
-1 MSIDQSKIRNF
+1 MRQQLWDKTAIIFAVGIFLTFVAFDVIWCMDTTFASFSFFETYATK
-12 CIIAHIDHGKST
+12 IIAT
-24 LADRIIEKTGTLT
+24 LALASVYALT
-37 SREMQAQ
+37 RCRWAQ
-44 VLDNMDLERERGIT
+44 I
-58 IKSQAVRIIYQ
+58 
-69 AKDGEEYIF
+69 
-78 NLIDTPGHV
+78 
-87 DFNYEVSRSLAACD
+87 
-101 GAILVVDAAQGVEAQ
+101 VVM
-116 TLANVYLALDHDLDV
+116 ALLDV
-131 LPVINKIDLPS
+131 LLVANLMYFRTYYSAIPASSYLEAGNLADFKASVTDSLRWADIVLPLITIATAVMAFRYKTTKRQPLTAVLKWWAAPLAGFALLLTGVNLCKGGFHKSLRSVRQS
-142 ARPEEVAQEI
+142 AYLCSA
-152 EDVIGIEAMDA
+152 DA
-163 PRISAKTGLNIE
+163 P
-175 EVLEQIVTKIP
+175 
-186 APAGDP
+186 
-192 KAPLKALIFDALY
+192 IFSVFGCIWY
-205 DSYKGVIVFCRIKEG
+205 D
-220 TVKVGTKIKMMATG
+220 
-234 AEDLVT
+234 
-240 EVGYFGAGQFIPCD
+240 
-254 ELSAGMVGYIT
+254 
-265 ASIKNVKDTR
+265 
-275 VGDTITDAAEPI
+275 ITDAAEPI

-302 PKHQPADS
+302 SKHQPADS

-403 RWLKHSRSYLLTIDK
+403 RGLKHSRSYLLTIDK

-450 HKRIGDASFFK
+450 HKRIGDASFFQ
-461 QCREKIERGEVWKPG
+461 QCREKIESGEVWKPG

-495 NHLRTITFP
+495 DHLRTITFP

>member
-1 MSIDQSKIRNF
+1 MRQQLWDKTAIIFAVGIFLTFVAFDVIWCMDTTFASFSFFETYATKI
-12 CIIAHIDHGKST
+12 IST
-24 LADRIIEKTGTLT
+24 LVLAGVYALT
-37 SREMQAQ
+37 RCRWAQ
-44 VLDNMDLERERGIT
+44 I
-58 IKSQAVRIIYQ
+58 
-69 AKDGEEYIF
+69 
-78 NLIDTPGHV
+78 
-87 DFNYEVSRSLAACD
+87 
-101 GAILVVDAAQGVEAQ
+101 VVM
-116 TLANVYLALDHDLDV
+116 ALLDV
-131 LPVINKIDLPS
+131 LLVANLMYFRTYYSAIPASSYLEAGNLADFKASVTDSLRWADIVLPLITIATAVMAFRYKTTKRQPLTAVLKWWAAPLAGFALLLTGVNLCKGGFHKSLRSVRQS
-142 ARPEEVAQEI
+142 AYLCSA
-152 EDVIGIEAMDA
+152 DA
-163 PRISAKTGLNIE
+163 P
-175 EVLEQIVTKIP
+175 
-186 APAGDP
+186 
-192 KAPLKALIFDALY
+192 IFSVFGCIWY
-205 DSYKGVIVFCRIKEG
+205 D
-220 TVKVGTKIKMMATG
+220 
-234 AEDLVT
+234 
-240 EVGYFGAGQFIPCD
+240 
-254 ELSAGMVGYIT
+254 
-265 ASIKNVKDTR
+265 
-275 VGDTITDAAEPI
+275 ITDAAEPI

-329 VLEKKV
+329 VLEKEV

-403 RWLKHSRSYLLTIDK
+403 RGLKHSRSYLLTIDK

-450 HKRIGDASFFK
+450 HKRIGDASFFQ

-495 NHLRTITFP
+495 DHLRTITFP